1 VIIALVAIL
10 AQLTATQRAARDAS
24 ARDADARDAPAIV
37 TRAQLDTSAL
47 VNFRVLVQPE
57 TVYVGQQANY
67 QLGVFLDETVRDR
80 MRSMEALA
88 PEMRSMMAYE
98 PPAPLAGFPLRNAQG
113 HRYEAHVYQ
122 RPIFPLSAGRV
133 AIPPARLLYAMPL
146 SYSFFSREESFE
158 LRSDSAVVVA
168 LEPPQGGRPSDWTGA
183 VGTLRLSTGVDS
195 AAARVGDAMRLVV
208 RVSGQGNVKLF
219 PRPALSLPWASA
231 TAEGERV
238 TMSADSM
245 HIGGT
250 KEFAWVITPRVPGR
264 VEVPPVR
271 YPYFDPYQRQYEV
284 AESAPVALYIAAG
297 SLASADTSTA
307 TTGPRWL
314 LRPSDRG
321 ALPPPLY
328 RSRTIL
334 LALLLIPVP
343 VLLLIGTR
351 RPSRRKARV
360 ASPAVTLRS
369 LARSEATVR
378 EARTVRRTFL
388 SAAGDRL
395 SASATVLA
403 EPAVLYRLALR
414 AGVTAET
421 AERAR
426 IFIAEL
432 NAAAFDVAGEWAGDG
447 VQRAYDLYRA
457 IDREARPRRT
467 PRASAAVIALLLAL
481 ALGTT
486 ALARAADGPH
496 ALFARGVDAYAHGR
510 YASAASD
517 FAALAAHEPRAP
529 DAWANMGTAAYAAG
543 DTARALVGWQRA
555 LRLEPLASDVR
566 DRLDL
571 LSPTAPSSLGFVPA
585 VPPLPLAGLAA
596 LLWIGG
602 WLSLAWQARKR
613 GTSAPRLQL
622 TMPVITTCAALFF
635 AGATVLLDLRI
646 NAADLAVVA
655 RDAPLH
661 VLPALASDRG
671 ATLRTGD
678 ITRVLESGG
687 AWARVSADGGRSG
700 WLDVAALA
708 PIPHD

>member
-1 VIIALVAIL
+1 VIVALVAIL
-10 AQLTATQRAARDAS
+10 AQLTATQRAAREAIV
-24 ARDADARDAPAIV
+24 RDAPAIV

-98 PPAPLAGFPLRNAQG
+98 PPAPLAGFPLRNASG

-168 LEPPQGGRPSDWTGA
+168 LEPPQAGRPADWTGA

-219 PRPALSLPWASA
+219 PRPALALTWAST

-250 KEFAWVITPRVPGR
+250 KEFDWVITPRVAGR

-271 YPYFDPYQRQYEV
+271 YPYFDPYARQYQV
-284 AESAPVALYIAAG
+284 AESAPVAIFIAAG
-297 SLASADTSTA
+297 TLASADTGTA
-307 TTGPRWL
+307 TSAPRWL
-314 LRPSDRG
+314 LRPMYRG

-328 RSRTIL
+328 RSRALL

-343 VLLLIGTR
+343 VLLLVGTR
-351 RPSRRKARV
+351 RPSRRKARTV
-360 ASPAVTLRS
+360 SPAVSLRA
-369 LARSEATVR
+369 LARSESTVR
-378 EARTVRRTFL
+378 EARSVRRTFL
-388 SAAGDRL
+388 NAVADRL
-395 SASATVLA
+395 SASATEIA
-403 EPAVLYRLALR
+403 EPAALRHLALR

-421 AERAR
+421 ADRAR
-426 IFIAEL
+426 VFVAEL

-447 VQRAYDLYRA
+447 VKRAYDLYRE
-457 IDREARPRRT
+457 IDREARPRRG
-467 PRASAAVIALLLAL
+467 PRVRAAVVAILLTLSLA
-481 ALGTT
+481 AV
-486 ALARAADGPH
+486 ARAADGAH
-496 ALFARGVDAYAHGR
+496 ELFARGVDAYVHGH
-510 YASAASD
+510 YVSAASD
-517 FAALAAHEPRAP
+517 FGALAAHEPRAP

-543 DTARALVGWQRA
+543 DTARAMVGWQRA
-555 LRLEPLASDVR
+555 LRLEPLAADVR

-571 LSPTAPSSLGFVPA
+571 ISPTAPSSPGFVPA
-585 VPPLPLAGLAA
+585 IPPLPLAALAA
-596 LLWIGG
+596 LLWIAG
-602 WLSLAWQARKR
+602 WLSLAWQARRR
-613 GTSAPRLQL
+613 GAMAPPLQL
-622 TMPVITTCAALFF
+622 TGPVVAAVAALFF
-635 AGATVLLDLRI
+635 AGATVLLDQRI
-646 NAADLAVVA
+646 NATDLAVVA

-678 ITRVLESGG
+678 MARILEAEG
-687 AWARVSADGGRSG
+687 AWARVSADGGREG
-700 WLDVAALA
+700 WLDAAALA